1 MICSGRGARGGS
13 VIGRREVSEQQKT
26 KNRKGK
32 KRRLKPLTLVIIIAI
47 VLLSGAYVRNIV
59 KLEIEHHQ
67 LVEQNQK
74 LKEERRQLRIELK
87 NVNSREYIED
97 QARKQLR
104 LVNPDEILF
113 VFPDQN
119 GNSSGDSS
127 SGSSDSG
134 SSSDSSSSS
143 SSSGNS

>member
-1 MICSGRGARGGS
+1 M
-13 VIGRREVSEQQKT
+13 SEQQKT
-26 KNRKGK
+26 KNRKRK

-119 GNSSGDSS
+119 GSTTGDSS
-127 SGSSDSG
+127 SDSN
-134 SSSDSSSSS
+134 SSDSSGNSSS

>member
-1 MICSGRGARGGS
+1 M
-13 VIGRREVSEQQKT
+13 
-26 KNRKGK
+26 
-32 KRRLKPLTLVIIIAI
+32 RLKPLTLVIII

-119 GNSSGDSS
+119 GSTTGDSS
-127 SGSSDSG
+127 SDSN
-134 SSSDSSSSS
+134 SSDSS
-143 SSSGNS
+143 GNS